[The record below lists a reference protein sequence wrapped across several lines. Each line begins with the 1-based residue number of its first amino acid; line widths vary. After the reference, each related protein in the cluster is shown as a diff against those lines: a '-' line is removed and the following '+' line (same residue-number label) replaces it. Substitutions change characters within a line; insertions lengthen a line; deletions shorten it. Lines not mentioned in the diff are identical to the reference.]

1 MRFDGWNTIEGRH
14 LVYIYAVVIL
24 IQGGYFVWV
33 ASQWLKLGRFQCSAE
48 LEPTSSETK
57 KSTRPV

>member
-1 MRFDGWNTIEGRH
+1 MRFDGWDTIEGRH

-33 ASQWLKLGRFQCSAE
+33 AVQWLKLRT
-48 LEPTSSETK
+48 TSNETETK
-57 KSTRPV
+57 KSTRLV